1 MFEKNTFD
9 NLLNRMLARV
19 PSGIDKRE
27 GSIIYDALAPAAAE
41 LAQAYI
47 QLDVV
52 ISEIFADTASRQYLI
67 LRAKQRGLKPY
78 EATAAEVKG
87 VFNCAVPIGSRYSLD
102 EFNYTVAEKINE
114 SEHSYR
120 LVCETAGSSANHK
133 TGILVPIDYIEGLET
148 ATITEV
154 LIPGED
160 EEDTEDFRKR
170 YFESFNS
177 EAFGGNRADY
187 IKKVNEIQGVGGVK
201 VYRAWKGGGTVKL
214 VIISSEYGVPS
225 SELVGKVQTA
235 VDPTQNSGDG
245 LGIAPIDHM
254 VTVVAAAE
262 QKINISTNI
271 TYASGWSFEETKP
284 YIENVIDGYLKELNE
299 TWQNKDNLIVRV
311 SQIESRIL
319 DLEGVLD
326 IENTA
331 INGTAGNY
339 TVPADNVAVRGDI
352 NA

>member
-1 MFEKNTFD
+1 MFKKNTFE
-9 NLLNRMLARV
+9 NLIKRMLERV
-19 PSGIDKRE
+19 PNSIDKRE

-47 QLDVV
+47 QLDVAV
-52 ISEIFADTASRQYLI
+52 SETFADTASRQYLI
-67 LRAKQRGLKPY
+67 LRAKERGLKPY

-102 EFNYTVAEKINE
+102 EFNYTVAELIND
-114 SEHSYR
+114 SEHSYK
-120 LVCETAGSSANHK
+120 LVCETAGTEANHK
-133 TGILVPIDYIEGLET
+133 TGNLVPIEYVEGLQS
-148 ATITEV
+148 AVITEV

-160 EEDTEDFRKR
+160 EEETEDFRKR
-170 YFESFNS
+170 YFNSFNS

-225 SELVGKVQTA
+225 EELVTKVQTA
-235 VDPTQNSGDG
+235 VDPTQNSGEG
-245 LGIAPIDHM
+245 LGIAPIDHV
-254 VTVVAAAE
+254 VTVVGATE

-271 TYASGWSFEETKP
+271 TYSNGWSFEETKP

-339 TVPADNVAVRGDI
+339 TVPTDNVAVRVDI

>member
-1 MFEKNTFD
+1 MFEENTFE
-9 NLLNRMLARV
+9 NLLKRMLSKV

-27 GSIIYDALAPAAAE
+27 GSIIYDALAPVAAE

-47 QLDVV
+47 QLDAAV
-52 ISEIFADTASRQYLI
+52 SETFADTADRQYLI
-67 LRAKQRGLKPY
+67 LRAKERGLKPY

-102 EFNYTVAEKINE
+102 EFNYTVAEKTNE

-214 VIISSEYGVPS
+214 VIINSEYGVPS
-225 SELVGKVQTA
+225 AELVEKVQTA
-235 VDPTQNSGDG
+235 VDPTQNSGEG
-245 LGIAPIDHM
+245 LGIAPIDHV
-254 VTVVAAAE
+254 VTVAAATE
-262 QKINISTNI
+262 QKINVSTTI
-271 TYASGWSFEETKP
+271 TYASGWNFEETKP
-284 YIENVIDGYLKELNE
+284 YIEKVIDDYLKELNE

-331 INGTAGNY
+331 INGTKGNY
-339 TVPADNVAVRGDI
+339 TVPTDSVAVRGDI

>member
-52 ISEIFADTASRQYLI
+52 ISETFADTASRQYLI
-67 LRAKQRGLKPY
+67 LRAKERGLKPY

-102 EFNYTVAEKINE
+102 EFNYTVAELIND
-114 SEHSYR
+114 SEHSYK
-120 LVCETAGSSANHK
+120 LVCETAGTEANHK
-133 TGILVPIDYIEGLET
+133 TGNLVPIEYVEGLQS
-148 ATITEV
+148 AVLTEV

-160 EEDTEDFRKR
+160 EEKTEDFRKR
-170 YFESFNS
+170 YFNSFNS

-201 VYRAWKGGGTVKL
+201 VYRAWNGGGTVKL

-225 SELVGKVQTA
+225 AELVTKVQTA

-245 LGIAPIDHM
+245 LGIAPIDHV
-254 VTVVAAAE
+254 VTVVAATE

-271 TYASGWSFEETKP
+271 TYSNGWSFEETKP

-299 TWQNKDNLIVRV
+299 TWQNKDNLIVGV

-339 TVPADNVAVRGDI
+339 TVPTDSVAARGDI
-352 NA
+352 TA